1 MKGEGRGGLARRTK
15 GGGELSTLVLCR
27 AGPDAPGLT
36 PGLGEILC
44 GHFPGARCFSLFTR
58 LLFQLHVSS
67 IYSFIVST
75 KQSRE
80 RVHEN
85 Q

>member
-15 GGGELSTLVLCR
+15 GGGVLSAPVLCR
-27 AGPDAPGLT
+27 AGPDTPGFT

-58 LLFQLHVSS
+58 LLFQLHMSS
-67 IYSFIVST
+67 IYSFIVFT

-85 Q
+85 E